1 MGGGYG
7 SAVLLAAM
15 MITAFIS
22 PAVSAVLLGL
32 AFADL
37 LWIAS
42 RRRK

>member
-15 MITAFIS
+15 MASAFFI
-22 PAVSAVLLGL
+22 PALSAVLL
-32 AFADL
+32 AAAVCDL

-42 RRRK
+42 RRR